1 RLKRTGR
8 DARVLPRTVLYD
20 PSLTL
25 SLPPGI
31 SAASGVNA
39 MAHAVEALYAEDA
52 NPVISLMAEESI
64 RALGDALPAIV
75 RTPDDREMRS
85 RALYG

>member
-1 RLKRTGR
+1 M
-8 DARVLPRTVLYD
+8 LPRTVIYD
-20 PSLTL
+20 PSLTV
-25 SLPPGI
+25 SLPAGI

-64 RALGDALPAIV
+64 RALGEAP
-75 RTPDDREMRS
+75 
-85 RALYG
+85 